1 MDETTEQKPQNRF
14 DCDLRDAKK
23 IIAIL
28 LIINGC
34 INDINWSHLLFGI
47 VLMFSTVEIE
57 AKSFR
62 FRI

>member
-1 MDETTEQKPQNRF
+1 MDETTEQKPQNSF

-34 INDINWSHLLFGI
+34 IDDINWSHLLFGI
-47 VLMFSTVEIE
+47 VLMFSTVKIE
-57 AKSFR
+57 TKNFKLR
-62 FRI
+62 L